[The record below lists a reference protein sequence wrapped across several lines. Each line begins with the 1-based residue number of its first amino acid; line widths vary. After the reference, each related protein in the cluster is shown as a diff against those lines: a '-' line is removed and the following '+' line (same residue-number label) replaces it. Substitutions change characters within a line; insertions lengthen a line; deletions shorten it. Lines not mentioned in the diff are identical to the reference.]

1 MRPGD
6 IRPPS
11 KAIYAQMG
19 EENVRQMLRDFYQLL
34 GQSSIKGM
42 FPKDLERASQKS
54 ADFFIGLLGGPA
66 LYHQRYGNPMMRA
79 RHMPFVINAQARQA
93 WLDCFEAV
101 LADAEEKYDF
111 PTDGLPGF
119 LQFLRGFSMWMVN
132 SAE

>member
-6 IRPPS
+6 VRPPS

-34 GQSSIKGM
+34 GESAIQEM
-42 FPKDLERASQKS
+42 FPVDLETASQKS

-66 LYHQRYGNPMMRA
+66 LYHQRHGNPMMRA
-79 RHMPFVINAQARQA
+79 RHMPFKITTQGRQV

-101 LADAEEKYDF
+101 LADAPTKYDF
-111 PTDGLPGF
+111 PVDELPGF
-119 LQFLRGFSMWMVN
+119 HDFLRGFSMWMVN